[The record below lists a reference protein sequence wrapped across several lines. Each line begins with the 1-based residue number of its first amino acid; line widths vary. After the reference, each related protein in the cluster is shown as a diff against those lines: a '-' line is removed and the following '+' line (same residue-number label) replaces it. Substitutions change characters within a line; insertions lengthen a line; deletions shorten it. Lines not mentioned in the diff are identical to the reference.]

1 MTPWVVLFRGV
12 GGATQLPVAPLR
24 AALVAAGFARVATYI
39 NSGNAVLASP
49 LPREEVVEAVSRAV
63 LPLGFHKDVH
73 AASLPE
79 WEEVVAAT
87 PFPDHGGKA
96 VHAAWLGRSPDPARV
111 EALRAL
117 AAPGEA
123 LEVRGRVAYLLTP
136 ESFGTSRM
144 AAAFDRGIGV
154 PSTARNWNTV
164 ARLLLMAR
172 EAA

>member
-12 GGATQLPVAPLR
+12 GGATQLPVGLLR
-24 AALVAAGFARVATYI
+24 AALQAEGFGRVATYI

-49 LPREEVVEAVSRAV
+49 LSREEVVEAVARAV
-63 LPLGFHKDVH
+63 LPLGFRKDVH

-96 VHAAWLGRSPDPARV
+96 VHAAWLSAPPDPARV
-111 EALRAL
+111 EAIRAL
-117 AAPGEA
+117 ATPGEA
-123 LEVRGRVAYLLTP
+123 VEVCGRVAYILAP
-136 ESFGTSRM
+136 HGFGTSRM

-154 PSTARNWNTV
+154 PNTARNWNTV
-164 ARLLLMAR
+164 TRLLLMAR
-172 EAA
+172 EVA